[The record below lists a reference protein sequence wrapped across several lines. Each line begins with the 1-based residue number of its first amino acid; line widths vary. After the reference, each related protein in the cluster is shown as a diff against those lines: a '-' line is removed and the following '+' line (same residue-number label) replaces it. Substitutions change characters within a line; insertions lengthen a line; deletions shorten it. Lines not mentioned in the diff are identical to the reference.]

1 MKSLKIFSLIA
12 LMGFLVSCEDWF
24 DVNTDPNNPSDATP
38 ELVLPVGM
46 VEAGAVIGGYYNL
59 LGGFWSQYWTQSNV
73 ANQYKYI
80 DQYLLDATDFNT
92 QWRDMYANAL
102 NDIRFAGDKAKVNQ
116 NNSLYLM
123 ATVMEA
129 YCFQVMVDLY
139 DEVPYSEALQ
149 GEKGNVTAK
158 FDNGQAIYDDLI
170 KRLDE
175 VLALPLNALTENE
188 KKGDFVFAGNMNS
201 WVRFANTLKLKIYM
215 RQMYARPEVA
225 QAGIQKM
232 YADGVQF
239 LSGDAKLDI
248 FRDEKN
254 YDNPLYASDRRGLNV
269 GTNLRAS
276 STLFRYL
283 DLNADPRFGFVIDK
297 APNGSKGVS
306 LPQGGYNLPNS
317 GSTAA
322 TTIALAKL
330 KPTDPVYFISAAES
344 YFLQAEAV
352 AKGWGTGND
361 ASLYA
366 SGVNAAFARYGLDAT
381 SFVAPGGAYAYPSAG
396 TFEQKQE
403 AIIMQKWVS
412 MAVTQGIE
420 SFFETNR
427 TGYPRV
433 SSIPATSAEYPGGQ
447 LTYSIEG
454 TTSGK
459 FPKRLIFPKLERDSN
474 PNVPAEKG
482 VTEPVWW
489 DKK

>member
-1 MKSLKIFSLIA
+1 MKSLKIFSIIA
-12 LMGFLVSCEDWF
+12 LMGCLVSCEDWF

-46 VEAGAVIGGYYNL
+46 VEAGAVVGGYYNL

-102 NDIRFAGDKAKVNQ
+102 NDIRFAGTKSKASG

-123 ATVMEA
+123 STVMEA
-129 YCFQVMVDLY
+129 YCFQVLVDLY
-139 DEVPYSEALQ
+139 DEVPYTEALQ
-149 GEKGNVTAK
+149 GETGNITPK

-170 KRLDE
+170 VRLDE
-175 VLALPLNALTENE
+175 VLALDLNALTENE
-188 KKGDFVFAGNMNS
+188 VKGDFVFGGSMTS
-201 WVRFANTLKLKIYM
+201 WVKFANTLKLKIYM
-215 RQMYARPEVA
+215 RQMYARPDVA
-225 QAGIQKM
+225 QAGIQAM
-232 YADGVQF
+232 YAAGVQF
-239 LSGDAKLDI
+239 LTADAKLNI

-269 GTNLRAS
+269 ATNLRAS
-276 STLFRYL
+276 TTLFRYL
-283 DLNADPRFGFVIDK
+283 DNNADPRFTFVIDK
-297 APNGSKGVS
+297 APNGQKGVS

-317 GSTAA
+317 GATTA
-322 TTIALAKL
+322 TTIALAKIQAA
-330 KPTDPVYFISAAES
+330 DPVYFLSAAES

-352 AKGWGTGND
+352 AKGWATGDD
-361 ASLYA
+361 AALYA
-366 SGVNAAFARYGLDAT
+366 SGVKAAFARYGLDGT
-381 SFVAPGGAYAYPSAG
+381 TFVAADGAYEYPSAG
-396 TFEQKQE
+396 TFEDKQE
-403 AIIMQKWVS
+403 AIITQKWVS
-412 MAVTQGIE
+412 MAVTQGLE
-420 SFFETNR
+420 SFLETNR
-427 TGYPRV
+427 TGYPKA
-433 SSIPATSAEYPGGQ
+433 STLPASDPEYTGG
-447 LTYSIEG
+447 LMTYSMEG

-459 FPKRLIFPKLERDSN
+459 FPKRLIYPKLERDSN